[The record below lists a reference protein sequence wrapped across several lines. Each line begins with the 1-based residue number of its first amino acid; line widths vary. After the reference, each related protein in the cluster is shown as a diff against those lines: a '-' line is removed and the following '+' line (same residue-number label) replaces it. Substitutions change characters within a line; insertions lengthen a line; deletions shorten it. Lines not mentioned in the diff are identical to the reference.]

1 MASIAF
7 LGTGIMG
14 VQMARRLAQA
24 GHRVTAWNRSRDKAE
39 RLREF
44 GVAIAPAPAPAA
56 SGAKIL
62 ICMLSDG
69 PTCDE
74 VLLRQ
79 GAVAALPKDALVI
92 VMSSIPVDTAQGQAA
107 ACAERGVGY
116 IDAPVS
122 GGEGGARD
130 GKLAIMAGGAASDIE
145 RARPVFEAMG
155 RVTHVG
161 PAGMGSLAKLC
172 NQLIVANTI
181 ATISEALLLA
191 KRGGADPAA
200 VRQAISGG
208 FADSTILR
216 LHGERILTGNFAP
229 GGAAKHQLKDCR
241 TAMATAER
249 AKLDLPVT
257 DLVRQLYEDMV
268 AHGDGE
274 LDHSG
279 LYRELERRNGLR

>member
-1 MASIAF
+1 VSKIGF

-24 GHRVTAWNRSRDKAE
+24 GHQVTAWNRSRDKAE
-39 RLREF
+39 PLAKFGATIVDNPTEAAKGAEF
-44 GVAIAPAPAPAA
+44 
-56 SGAKIL
+56 L

-69 PTCDE
+69 PTCDA
-74 VLLRQ
+74 VLLAQ
-79 GAVAALPKDALVI
+79 GAVATLSKGSI
-92 VMSSIPVDTAQGQAA
+92 VVVMASIPVDTAQDQAA
-107 ACAERGVGY
+107 KCAARGVRY

-130 GKLAIMAGGAASDIE
+130 GTLAIMAGGDAADVQQ
-145 RARPVFEAMG
+145 ARSMLEVMG

-172 NQLIVANTI
+172 NQMIVANTI

-200 VRQAISGG
+200 VRQAIIGG

-216 LHGERILTGNFAP
+216 LHGERILNGDFAP
-229 GGAAKHQLKDCR
+229 GGPAKHQLKDCR
-241 TAMATAER
+241 TAISTAK
-249 AKLDLPVT
+249 AVHLDLPVS
-257 DLVRQLYEDMV
+257 DLVRGLYEDMV

-274 LDHSG
+274 IDHSG
-279 LYRELERRNGLR
+279 LYRELERRNGLA